1 MFKPQFC
8 VLFVMHF
15 EKVLDIFYL
24 AAVVLIEDLLSLN
37 FKASNNKASLVRKL
51 AQASS
56 SKGSLILK
64 LGKAKIRRLSS
75 VLNNNSPTNSV
86 LKRKGRA
93 RARASLVN
101 RINSNLD
108 KGSSILT
115 SLIEHRSSVQDLS
128 NQILEDSNK

>member
-93 RARASLVN
+93 RASLVN